1 MKKIFT
7 LLVAML
13 AMFSTNLYADTTVSF
28 DATADLGSSVEAGAG
43 TLTKDGITIEG
54 SQGMLGNGT
63 DYRFYKGSTITISS
77 TVGKITKVVFTC
89 KAKGTTKQG
98 PGCFTDATE
107 GSYTYEEDG
116 FLGTW
121 TGSSESFTMTASSNQ
136 VRCSLI
142 EVTVGGGSDVDT
154 RTATTIEFADG
165 FETRATCGKDESIKL
180 PSAMVMAGTNE
191 LDDRDVTW
199 SLSNEDLAQIDGKN
213 LKIFNGVQGQVT
225 VKAEFAGDSE
235 YKPSSKS
242 YTLTVYKGY
251 MLFASLYADVTS
263 TNEKWDNGGEY
274 ASYWFVN
281 EQFESV
287 PNTVVYANGKYIYLT
302 DGTNN
307 LLFYGDNTKNLKQ
320 GDVISGD
327 LGNGQLGAIWGKLYR
342 YNKLPEFSFT
352 EMDVKVESEGAAV
365 APKTIAADQLGE
377 NVNAYVK
384 IEDAEFVSASNKNL
398 TFKVGET
405 ELAVYN
411 QFSIDTEALE
421 AGAKYTI
428 IGMGSVYKENY
439 QLYPISFTSGS
450 SNITTVKAD
459 AANNVIFN
467 LQGQRVNSAAKG
479 LYIIN
484 GKKVVK

>member
-7 LLVAML
+7 LLVVMMMGICGWA
-13 AMFSTNLYADTTVSF
+13 TDITITPADFTP
-28 DATADLGSSVEAGAG
+28 ADNSDYSV
-43 TLTKDGITIEG
+43 TKDGITVAVVASTVTADQMRI
-54 SQGMLGNGT
+54 
-63 DYRFYKGSTITISS
+63 YKGKTMTISS
-77 TVGKITKVVFTC
+77 TVGNISKIVFTCTASGEAKYGPGSFNAQDGYSFDGTTGTWEGSAAEVVFTAE
-89 KAKGTTKQG
+89 K
-98 PGCFTDATE
+98 
-107 GSYTYEEDG
+107 
-116 FLGTW
+116 
-121 TGSSESFTMTASSNQ
+121 NQ
-136 VRCSLI
+136 VRATQI
-142 EVTVGGGSDVDT
+142 VVTVGEGGNVDT
-154 RTATTIEFADG
+154 RKATTIEFAEG
-165 FETRATCGKDESIKL
+165 YETRATCGKDESVKL
-180 PSAMVMAGTNE
+180 PSAMVMAGTEE

-225 VKAEFAGDSE
+225 VKAEFAGDNE

-352 EMDVKVESEGAAV
+352 DMDVKVESEGAAV
-365 APKTIAADQLGE
+365 SPKTITIGQLGE

-467 LQGQRVNSAAKG
+467 LQGQRVNSTAKG